1 MMTAKLNT
9 TWSRRSRR
17 LRIQNVRVIP
27 TRADSESL
35 RENEKRSGLIARA
48 HRVNAL
54 ARGCHWQ
61 YYGCSSESESASESL
76 ASSAC
81 QSRVTVPGH
90 WLGTLLQCQPG
101 RGPGPG
107 LRAAAPASEPEVYPV
122 ISTSSASESSAA
134 APPARRL
141 PGLTC
146 RPGRRQHPGRR
157 TRRVTAHQPAALRP
171 DPHLYL
177 QRSTHQLAAS
187 VASRPGCTAGARW
200 LACPVGDGPRVP
212 ALRGEGCSVPSAV
225 SAAQSSRRRAPAF
238 VVADQYWF

>member
-1 MMTAKLNT
+1 MMTANLNT

-61 YYGCSSESESASESL
+61 YYGCSSESAFESL

-122 ISTSSASESSAA
+122 ISTSSASSAA
-134 APPARRL
+134 APPARCPPPPWFNLPPGPAAASGPPDAAGHGPPACCAPSRSTPLSTTQYTPACRIGRFATWMHSWCTLARL
-141 PGLTC
+141 P
-146 RPGRRQHPGRR
+146 
-157 TRRVTAHQPAALRP
+157 
-171 DPHLYL
+171 
-177 QRSTHQLAAS
+177 
-187 VASRPGCTAGARW
+187 SR
-200 LACPVGDGPRVP
+200 
-212 ALRGEGCSVPSAV
+212 
-225 SAAQSSRRRAPAF
+225 
-238 VVADQYWF
+238 